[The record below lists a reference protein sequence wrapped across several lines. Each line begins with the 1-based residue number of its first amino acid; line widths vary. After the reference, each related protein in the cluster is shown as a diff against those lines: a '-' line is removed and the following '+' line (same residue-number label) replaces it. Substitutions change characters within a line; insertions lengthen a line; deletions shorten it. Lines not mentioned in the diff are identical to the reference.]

1 MNTKTIKT
9 LMTWFEKSSL
19 QTFKLQQGDMSLELT
34 KPTQPSVMAV
44 PASEAQPAQA
54 LTPKPE
60 VKPSEP
66 PKDAVKA
73 PLVGIFYEA
82 PGPDQAPFVSVGAQ
96 VKKGQTLCIVEAMK
110 VMNEIA
116 APKDGVVREILVK
129 NGDMVMY
136 DQPLMVI
143 E

>member
-19 QTFKLQQGDMSLELT
+19 QTFKLQQDDMTLELT

-44 PASEAQPAQA
+44 PTSEAQPAQV

-82 PGPDQAPFVSVGAQ
+82 PGPDQAAFVSVGAQ

>member
-9 LMTWFEKSSL
+9 LMTWFEQSNL
-19 QTFKLQQGDMSLELT
+19 QTFKLQQDDMTLELT
-34 KPTQPSVMAV
+34 KPTQPTIMAGPPPSVEPV
-44 PASEAQPAQA
+44 QA
-54 LTPKPE
+54 PLPQGTPT
-60 VKPSEP
+60 EP

-82 PGPDQAPFVSVGAQ
+82 PGPDQAAFVSVGAK

-116 APKDGVVREILVK
+116 APNDGVVREILVK
-129 NGDMVMY
+129 NGEMVMY